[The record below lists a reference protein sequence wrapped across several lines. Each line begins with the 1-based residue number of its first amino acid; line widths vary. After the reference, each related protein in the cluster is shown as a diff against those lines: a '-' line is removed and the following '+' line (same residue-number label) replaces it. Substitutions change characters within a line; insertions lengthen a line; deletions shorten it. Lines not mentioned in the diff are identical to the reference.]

1 MTNKSISRIIYT
13 YTSETEKQMGYKVI
27 ADKNQM
33 DEMRDKYGPRKGLE
47 GPFNFSGRVLYYD
60 NLEGA
65 YYDPRTD
72 FYVDQ
77 EEMNQIHSRIVDILA
92 KSST

>member
-1 MTNKSISRIIYT
+1 
-13 YTSETEKQMGYKVI
+13 MGYAVI
-27 ADKNQM
+27 ADSFQM
-33 DEMRDKYGPRKGLE
+33 DDMRQKYGPRSGLE

-60 NLEGA
+60 AKEGA

-72 FYVDQ
+72 FYVGQ
-77 EEMNQIHSRIVDILA
+77 EEMNIIHGRLVETLA